1 MTDGKPDQIF
11 LKDYQPPRFLIP
23 RTALHFELGDD
34 ETVVTASLNI
44 ERQGSHSDP
53 LNLHGQDLELLS
65 LEVDGEPLSPS
76 SFELTA
82 SGLSIPDVPDKFCL
96 RSKVRIKPHLNTS
109 LEGLYRSRT
118 LYCTQCEAEGFR
130 KITFFLDRPDVLSV
144 FTTTVRA
151 DAARFPV
158 LLSNGNP
165 VDAGTHP
172 DGSHWL
178 TWHDPFPKP
187 AYLFA
192 LVGGDLSRVTDSFTT
207 VSGRD
212 VAIHIYV
219 EEKDLDKCAHA
230 VDALKNAMRWDEEV
244 YGREYDLDIYMIVA
258 VDDFNMGAMENKGLN
273 IFNTS
278 CVLANP
284 ATTTDAGF
292 QRVEAVVAHEYFH
305 NWSGNRVTCRDWFQ
319 LSLKE
324 GFTVFR
330 DAEFSADMGS
340 RTVKRIE
347 DVQLLRTAQFA
358 EDAGPMAHPVQ
369 PPSFIEISNF
379 YTLTIYEKGAE
390 VVRMIHT
397 LLGPEL
403 FRKGADL
410 YFHRHDGQAVTIED
424 FIDAMATV
432 SGRDFS
438 QFMLWYRQAGT
449 PTLSVTGHYDAGSH
463 RYTLHIKQECPDTPE
478 ATAQEKQPFL
488 VPVAMGLVG
497 KAGPL
502 PLCLEPQANGDGTA
516 SNTVLELTENEQTFC
531 FHNVFEKP
539 VPALL
544 RNFSAPVKLVFDY
557 SPEDLNRLMRNE
569 DDGYCRW
576 DAAQQ
581 LAMLTIKSVMQGS
594 GDALLE
600 QLLAGYDALLRDES
614 LDEAMVAM
622 MLDLPAESYI
632 GDQFTQVDVE
642 AIHLARQSV
651 KAKMAEALRSGFM
664 AAYKRS
670 RAALNGSTAV
680 DAKSVALR
688 SLQNRA
694 LNYLMQLD
702 DPQVHSICLS
712 QFYDGSNMTEVLGA
726 LTAIVHSQHA
736 AIAQGKEEA
745 LRQFF
750 DKWQHESLVVN
761 QWLSVQASDPDR
773 MTLKKVK
780 ALMLSP
786 AFDIKNPNKI
796 RSLIGVFSNQNL
808 VNFHDATGDG
818 YAFLADQIIT
828 LNRLNPQIAS
838 RLVTPL
844 SKWRRYDECRQ
855 SLMKRELQ
863 RIVDSGHLSNDVYEM
878 VNRSL

>member
-23 RTALHFELGDD
+23 RTELHFDLGDD
-34 ETVVTASLNI
+34 ETIVTAVLNI
-44 ERQGSHSDP
+44 ERLGSHPDP
-53 LNLHGQDLELLS
+53 LNLHGQDLELLT
-65 LEVDGEPLSPS
+65 LDLDGERLIPS
-76 SFELTA
+76 RFQLTE
-82 SGLSIPDVPDKFCL
+82 SGLSIPNVPDKFCL
-96 RSKVRIKPHLNTS
+96 RSQVRIKPQLNTS

-118 LYCTQCEAEGFR
+118 MYCTQCEAEGFR

-144 FTTTVRA
+144 FTTTIRA
-151 DAARFPV
+151 DATRFPI

-165 VDAGTHP
+165 VDAGATP
-172 DGSHWL
+172 DGSHWA

-187 AYLFA
+187 SYLFA
-192 LVGGDLSRVTDSFTT
+192 LVGGDLSCVTDSFTT
-207 VSGRD
+207 LSGRH

-230 VDALKNAMRWDEEV
+230 LEALKNAMRWDEEV
-244 YGREYDLDIYMIVA
+244 YGREYDLDIFMIVA

-340 RTVKRIE
+340 RTVKRVE
-347 DVQLLRTAQFA
+347 DVQLLRSAQFA
-358 EDAGPMAHPVQ
+358 EDAGPMAHPVR
-369 PPSFIEISNF
+369 PASFIEISNF

-397 LLGPEL
+397 LLGPDL

-432 SGRDFS
+432 SNRDFS

-449 PTLSVTGHYDAGSH
+449 PRLSVTGHYDAENH
-463 RYTLHIKQECPDTPE
+463 RYMLHVKQECPDTPE
-478 ATAQEKQPFL
+478 AKAEEKLPFL
-488 VPVAMGLVG
+488 VPVAMGLAG
-497 KAGPL
+497 RAGPL
-502 PLCLEPQANGDGTA
+502 PLCLDAQTDADGA
-516 SNTVLELTENEQTFC
+516 GSNTVLELTEREQTFC

-544 RNFSAPVKLVFDY
+544 RGFSAPVKLAFDY
-557 SPEDLNRLMRNE
+557 SPEDLNRLMRTE
-569 DDGYCRW
+569 EDGYCRW

-581 LAMLTIKSVMQGS
+581 LAMLTIKSVMNGS
-594 GDALLE
+594 GDAFLKQLLE
-600 QLLAGYDALLRDES
+600 GYDALLSDES
-614 LDEAMVAM
+614 LDEAMVAL

-632 GDQFTQVDVE
+632 GDQFDQVDVE

-651 KAKMAEALRSGFM
+651 KVHMAESLQSGFM
-664 AAYKRS
+664 AAYRRC

-680 DAKSVALR
+680 DAKSIALR

-702 DPQVHSICLS
+702 DPQVHSTCFS
-712 QFYDGSNMTEVLGA
+712 QFHDGSNMTEVLGA

-736 AIAQGKEEA
+736 ALAEGRDEA

-761 QWLSVQASDPDR
+761 QWLSVQASNPDR

-780 ALMLSP
+780 ELMLSP

-808 VNFHDATGDG
+808 VNFHNPDGAG

-844 SKWRRYDECRQ
+844 SKWRRYDDHRQ
-855 SLMKRELQ
+855 GLMKRELQ
-863 RIVDSGHLSNDVYEM
+863 KIVDSGQLSNDVYEM